1 MAAFAKL
8 MAAAEPGLG
17 WEPGEFMVAY
27 EANRRATSEA
37 SFEADPVAV
46 AICEFV
52 KQENLGVG
60 EFWEGTATELLIELN
75 KIVSE
80 DVRRSRFWPSKVNAL
95 GNAVERAAP
104 LLRHKNVHISK
115 RSTGSQ
121 RLIKLIVAAL

>member
-8 MAAAEPGLG
+8 MTAAEPGLG

-37 SFEADPVAV
+37 SFEADQVAV
-46 AICEFV
+46 AIFEFV
-52 KQENLGVG
+52 KQESLGAG

-80 DVRRSRFWPSKVNAL
+80 DQRRSRFWPSKVNAL

-104 LLRHKNVHISK
+104 LLRHKQVHVSK
-115 RSTGSQ
+115 RSTGTQ
-121 RLIKLIVAAL
+121 RLIKLIVVSD